1 MKKNLDQIVLEPS
14 TFSVGRLFRKPATY
28 LTTLALG
35 LLSCGEGQGT
45 QIVPPSSS
53 TNQYC
58 QTDINC
64 LEEDQVCENNK
75 CVYSAQ
81 TYPQDPQSVYAAM
94 VKDLESGNIEKVV
107 TTYFDPAVQQ
117 KYRTALSQQN
127 LSLSAQKLKDKIL
140 FLSED
145 GQRFREYEVLID
157 GKSYPVQM
165 LNVEENGTNVWK
177 IRGL

>member
-14 TFSVGRLFRKPATY
+14 AFSIKTILRKPVFY

-45 QIVPPSSS
+45 QILPPSSS

-58 QTDINC
+58 QTDYDC
-64 LEEDQVCENNK
+64 LDKQVCENNK
-75 CVYSAQ
+75 CISFAQ
-81 TYPQDPQSVYAAM
+81 TYPQDPQSVYAAL
-94 VKDLESGNIEKVV
+94 VKDLETGNIEKVV

-127 LSLSAQKLKDKIL
+127 LPSLAQKLKDKIL
-140 FLSED
+140 FFSAN
-145 GQRFREYEVLID
+145 GQ
-157 GKSYPVQM
+157 
-165 LNVEENGTNVWK
+165 
-177 IRGL
+177 

>member
-14 TFSVGRLFRKPATY
+14 AFSIKTVLRKPITY
-28 LTTLALG
+28 LTAIALG

-58 QTDINC
+58 QTDYNC
-64 LEEDQVCENNK
+64 LGESMVCENNK
-75 CVYSAQ
+75 CVYSVQ
-81 TYPQDPQSVYAAM
+81 TYPQDPQSVYDTM

-127 LSLSAQKLKDKIL
+127 LPSLAQKLKDKIL
-140 FLSED
+140 FLNED

-157 GKSYPVQM
+157 GRSYPVQM